1 MEQFIDPQGQKVKL
15 VLGKEER
22 FTEAAG
28 HVLVLPRFHQQWVLT
43 EHRERGYEFPGGK
56 VENGETTK
64 DAAVR
69 EVWEETGAH
78 IGTIVYIGQYQ
89 VEGRSGT
96 SFCKDIFAGIVT
108 DMEEKDCYM
117 ETKGP
122 LLLKE
127 LPAALKEDPR
137 FSFIMKDEVVPKATA
152 YAIAQGILS

>member
-1 MEQFIDPQGQKVKL
+1 MEHFIDPQGQKVKL
-15 VLGKEER
+15 VLGNEER

-28 HVLVLPRFHQQWVLT
+28 HVLVLPRFQKQWVLT

-56 VENGETTK
+56 VEDGETTK
-64 DAAVR
+64 DAGVR

-78 IGTIVYIGQYQ
+78 IGSIVYIGQYQ

-96 SFCKDIFAGIVT
+96 SFCKDIFAAVVT
-108 DMEEKDCYM
+108 EMEKKDCYK

-127 LPAALKEDPR
+127 LPATLKEDPR
-137 FSFIMKDEVVPKATA
+137 FSFIMKDEVVPTATA
-152 YAIAQGILS
+152 YAIAQGLFS